1 MNHRVI
7 KLLGEPTQNED
18 HACDEILLPGQ
29 LLERNSDGTV
39 GKQSTAG
46 ITTRIPLLICLER
59 EEMGQGVDGAY
70 AVGDK
75 VKVGYFG
82 PGTVFS
88 GYVAS
93 GQNLALGARV
103 EANGAGGFRV
113 LASGSPLAV
122 AREATGLVTTATRVA
137 FEAL

>member
-7 KLLGEPTQNED
+7 KLLGEPVQNED
-18 HACDEILLPGQ
+18 HACDEVLLPGQ
-29 LLERNSDGTV
+29 AVERNTDGTV

-46 ITTRIPLLICLER
+46 ANVPLLIVLER

-70 AVGDK
+70 AIGDK
-75 VKVGYFG
+75 VKIGHFG

-103 EANGAGGFRV
+103 EYNGAGGFRV
-113 LASGSPLAV
+113 LASGTPVAT
-122 AREATGLVTTATRVA
+122 AREATGAITTATRVA